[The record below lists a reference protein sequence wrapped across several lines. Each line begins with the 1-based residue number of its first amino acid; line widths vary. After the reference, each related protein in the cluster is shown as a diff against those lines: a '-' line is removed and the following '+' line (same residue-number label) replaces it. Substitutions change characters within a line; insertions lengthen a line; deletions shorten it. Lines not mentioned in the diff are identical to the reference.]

1 MSKTFWGFLAAGLA
15 IAGALVYGLLF
26 ANKSAHLE
34 LDGSILKVRVMTLSP
49 TASLV
54 VADFRVTN
62 PSGLP
67 FMVKNVTVQL
77 QPLSGDVVESQP
89 ISKLN
94 LENVFTYE
102 KLIGPQYNP
111 ALTIR
116 DIVPSHGTMD
126 RMVGARFE
134 LPESAINAR
143 KTLRLHI
150 EEMDGP
156 VADIGEKRP

>member
-1 MSKTFWGFLAAGLA
+1 MSKTFLGFLAAGLA

-26 ANKSAHLE
+26 VNKSAHLE
-34 LDGSILKVRVMTLSP
+34 LDGSILKVRVMALSP

-62 PSGLP
+62 PAGLP

-89 ISKLN
+89 ISKVN
-94 LENVFTYE
+94 LESVFTYE
-102 KLIGPQYNP
+102 KLVGPQYNA

-116 DIVPSHGTMD
+116 DTVPAHATVD

-134 LPESAINAR
+134 LPESAINSR

-156 VADIGEKRP
+156 VADIAEKRP